1 MIQENKKK
9 KIYAYCLASVVT
21 GGCELIHQLVD
32 FLNNHGCD
40 AYVVYVG
47 NGFHEIPNAYSKY
60 NIKVSETVDDRE
72 DSIVVCGEGFL
83 YLASRLKKAQIILWW
98 LSVDNAY
105 NDGTQLPYMS
115 LSDVFKWNFRTCLRC
130 IKLRLKNK
138 VFSSIFSLEQIKK
151 LNVIN
156 GYQSEYAKLYL
167 QSLGFS
173 KLVPLKDYINTTYY
187 NADTVN
193 SGKRVPKVLY
203 NPRKGIEFTKKIIDM
218 APEVEWVPLQ
228 GMDREQLLNTFQTS
242 MLYVD
247 FGNHPGKD
255 RLPREAA
262 LNGCCIITGRRGAA
276 KNDIDINIPSTY
288 KFDEKTSS
296 KEEIVNRIR
305 FVLDNYE
312 TCKKDFYHYKELIL
326 SEKEEF
332 ENQIIA
338 LFNLNK

>member
-1 MIQENKKK
+1 MIQEVNKKN
-9 KIYAYCLASVVT
+9 IYAYCLASIVT
-21 GGCELIHQLVD
+21 GGCELIHQLID
-32 FLNNHGCD
+32 FLNNHGCN

-47 NGFHEIPNAYSKY
+47 DGPHEVPNAYSKY
-60 NIKVSETVDDRE
+60 NIKVSETIDDCE

-83 YLASRLKKAQIILWW
+83 YLASQFKKSQIILWW

-105 NDGTQLPYMS
+105 NDGVQLPHMS
-115 LSDVFKWNFRTCLRC
+115 LNDVFKWNIRTGLRC

-138 VFSSIFSLEQIKK
+138 VFSNIFSLKQMKE

-167 QSLGFS
+167 ESLGFD

-187 NADTVN
+187 KVDAVDC
-193 SGKRVPKVLY
+193 SKRMPKVLY
-203 NPRKGIEFTKKIIDM
+203 NPRKGIDYTKKIMDM
-218 APEVEWVPLQ
+218 APEIAWVPLQ
-228 GMDREQLLNTFQTS
+228 GMNREQLLNTFQTS
-242 MLYVD
+242 MLYID

-262 LNGCCIITGRRGAA
+262 LNGCCVITGRRGAA
-276 KNDIDINIPSTY
+276 KNDVDINIPSVY
-288 KFDEKTSS
+288 KFDEKISS
-296 KEEIVNRIR
+296 KIEIINKIR
-305 FVLDNYE
+305 FVLDNYDL
-312 TCKKDFYHYKELIL
+312 CKKDFYHYKELIL

-338 LFNLNK
+338 LFNLSR